1 MDNPIPVAHCRSLV
15 RLFAALALVP
25 LLTLGCQSGTDG
37 GSEDVAFPDST
48 THYQVDAQIRPASG
62 QFDVTVDMRFIPRA
76 PTDTL
81 RFLLHD
87 AFELEAL
94 ASSAVDGY
102 ATSPWRL
109 GGEDTLHTKVVTV
122 PLARTATPDDP
133 VAMEWMYAGRLQ
145 NEQIPGIGGAVVTP
159 HWTELPIEAMWVPV
173 HASLGTRFT
182 FDATL
187 DLPEGHEVVSPG
199 VIQETAD
206 GWRVQSPVPGPDVPL
221 VISNQMQTRER
232 TDGLVPVTVYHGG
245 APDSVTS
252 FVAERAGQVLD
263 RYAQRFQGGSETDAL
278 RITVAPVERATESS
292 YARTGFIALNHG
304 AKPDPGLFGLIAHEA
319 AHLWWTDAVNPMSR
333 HNFLNE
339 SFAEYESWLALR
351 AEYDDVFQDRLE
363 TARKRA
369 QKAPSFS
376 EWTPRTDG
384 LLSYNKGP
392 VLLHQLH
399 QRIGDAD
406 FQSFVAALQRDD
418 VGTLGGMIATLETVT
433 SAETAQWFENKL

>member
-1 MDNPIPVAHCRSLV
+1 MPVASCRSIV
-15 RLFAALALVP
+15 RVFAALVVIP
-25 LLTLGCQSGTDG
+25 LLALGCQSGTDRVA
-37 GSEDVAFPDST
+37 EDLAFPDST

-62 QFDVTVDMRFIPRA
+62 QFDVAVDMRFIPRA

-87 AFELEAL
+87 AFELEGL
-94 ASSAVDGY
+94 TSSAVDGY
-102 ATSPWRL
+102 STSPWRL

-122 PLARTATPDDP
+122 PLTRTARPDDP
-133 VAMEWMYAGRLQ
+133 VAMAWQYAGRLQ
-145 NEQIPGIGGAVVTP
+145 SEQIPGIGGAVVTP

-173 HASLGTRFT
+173 EASLSKRFT

-187 DLPEGHEVVSPG
+187 DLPDGYEVVSPG
-199 VIQETAD
+199 ALQETAD

-221 VISNQMQTRER
+221 VLSDQMQAREG
-232 TDGLVPVTVYHGG
+232 TYGAVPVTVYHGG
-245 APDSVTS
+245 APDSVTT
-252 FVAERAGQVLD
+252 FVAESASQILD
-263 RYAQRFQGGSETDAL
+263 RYARRFEGGSETDAL

-304 AKPDPGLFGLIAHEA
+304 IEPDTSLFGLIAHEA
-319 AHLWWTDAVNPMSR
+319 AHLWWTDAANPMSR

-351 AEYDDVFQDRLE
+351 AEYGDAVFEDRVAS
-363 TARKRA
+363 ARKRA
-369 QKAPSFS
+369 QQAPRFS
-376 EWTPRTDG
+376 EWTPCMDG

-399 QRIGDAD
+399 QRIGDDD
-406 FQSFVAALQRDD
+406 FQSFVAALQRGD

-433 SAETAQWFENKL
+433 SAETAQWFEDKL